1 MSKRILIDEKIVS
14 WKRSYYL
21 VEDDTTDEEI
31 INIIKNEDFE
41 NMEFWKSDILDET
54 EELMLVEDND
64 GQPTLEVYVENTD
77 TLIYTNATKE

>member
-41 NMEFWKSDILDET
+41 NMEF
-54 EELMLVEDND
+54 V
-64 GQPTLEVYVENTD
+64 
-77 TLIYTNATKE
+77 A